1 MNSGREKFVIQGLAG
16 QRSLNGEIKTNG
28 SKNDAVQAIAAA
40 FLFRDRLTLTN
51 LPEIDDVDKMLTL
64 VMRLGARIKRSPHQ
78 AVITVPE
85 QIPISR
91 TNLDMEL
98 AQKIRASI
106 LLLGPLLGRYGT
118 VTFPHPGGCVIGE
131 RPIDLFLSGFQT
143 LGATIT
149 ETDQTYTIA
158 APRGLTGA
166 EIFFR
171 NISVT
176 ATETFILAAVLA
188 RGQTVLKNCALEPEI
203 ENLGRFL
210 IAVGAKIN
218 GLGTSTVKIDGTGP
232 LAGEAHQYRILPD
245 RIEAG
250 SFLILGALAGQKI
263 TVTDCEPAHLESLL
277 QHLAL
282 AGATVAVKQNEKT
295 VTVSGPRRGEAFHP
309 LNLKTHEYPGF
320 PTDLQAPF
328 AVLLTQATG
337 PSAIFETI
345 FSGRL
350 LYLETLNRMGA
361 QTKILNPHEAAIDG
375 PTPLKGWPAE
385 SPDLRAGLAY
395 LLAGVIAAGET
406 VIHNICYIDRGYER
420 IDQRL
425 RALGVNIE
433 RR

>member
-1 MNSGREKFVIQGLAG
+1 MSGEKFVIQGLAG
-16 QRSLNGEIKTNG
+16 KRKLNGEIKTNG

-51 LPEIDDVDKMLTL
+51 LPEIDDVDKMLML
-64 VMRLGARIKRSPHQ
+64 IAHLGARVKRTPRQ
-78 AVITVPE
+78 AAITVPE
-85 QIPISR
+85 QIPVLR
-91 TNLDMEL
+91 TNLDTEL

-106 LLLGPLLGRYGT
+106 LLLGPLIGRYGA

-131 RPIDLFLSGFQT
+131 RPIDLFLSGFRT
-143 LGATIT
+143 LGAMVS
-149 ETDQTYTIA
+149 ETDQTYTIS
-158 APRGLTGA
+158 APQGLVGA

-176 ATETFILAAVLA
+176 ATETFILAAVFA

-210 IAVGAKIN
+210 VTVGAKID
-218 GLGTSTVKIDGTGP
+218 GLGTSTITINGTGS
-232 LAGEAHQYRILPD
+232 LTSQDHQYQILPD

-250 SFLILGALAGQKI
+250 SFLILGALAGKKI
-263 TVTDCEPAHLESLL
+263 TVTNCEPVHLESLL
-277 QHLAL
+277 QHLIL
-282 AGATVAVKQNEKT
+282 AGASIAVKEKT
-295 VTVSGPRRGEAFHP
+295 VTVAGPSRGEPLQP

-328 AVLLTQATG
+328 AILLTQAAG
-337 PSAIFETI
+337 HSAIFETI
-345 FSGRL
+345 FGGRL

-361 QTKILNPHEAAIDG
+361 ETKILNPHEAAIDG
-375 PTPLKGWPAE
+375 PTPLKGQTAE

-406 VIHNICYIDRGYER
+406 IIHNIHYIDRGYER
-420 IDQRL
+420 IDERL
-425 RALGVNIE
+425 RVLGVAIK
-433 RR
+433 RC

>member
-158 APRGLTGA
+158 APRGLAGA

-210 IAVGAKIN
+210 IAGGAN
-218 GLGTSTVKIDGTGP
+218 
-232 LAGEAHQYRILPD
+232 QYRILPD

-385 SPDLRAGLAY
+385 STDLRAGLAY